1 MDVGAV
7 GGLGGAGMAAGAMGA
22 AGAAAAGAAGAG
34 ATGAA
39 GALAVGRSASTA
51 ASCGSSTAA
60 SPSAGM
66 TQQMQDLAELIKGFS
81 SAEILI
87 ALMMNKSDKGKEAGG
102 AALGMLAGMALAN
115 QLQHGGVVQK
125 LGIGGCNPADVGNGG
140 NFGGSLNV
148 TL

>member
-22 AGAAAAGAAGAG
+22 AGA
-34 ATGAA
+34 T
-39 GALAVGRSASTA
+39 VGSAASTA

-87 ALMMNKSDKGKEAGG
+87 ALMMNKSEKGKEAGG

-125 LGIGGCNPADVGNGG
+125 LGISGCNPAGGGNGG
-140 NFGGSLNV
+140 NFGGHLNV